1 MPLHVA
7 SLDDIRNNRVTDLY
21 FENTVQVLRAKNAD
35 RVVSAEIR
43 GSVPPGSDFGLLCGV
58 EEMLAILE
66 GLPVEVEGL
75 PEGSYFRERETVMTI
90 TGPYTEFARLET
102 AILGVLCQASGVMT
116 QAARCKLAAGHRTV
130 ISFGARRMHPAVAPM
145 IERAAYLGGCDGFSV
160 VMAGDLLGVRAS
172 GTMPHALIL
181 VAGALHTALLWFDEV
196 VDPTLPRIALIDT
209 YDDEKFSALIAAE
222 TLGAHLT
229 AVRLD
234 TPGSRRGN
242 MLELLREVRWELD
255 LRGYERVGLFVSGG
269 VTEAE
274 ILRLNE
280 SADGYGVGTSISSA
294 GVCDMALDI
303 IAIGDEPVAKRG
315 KKSGRKQL
323 LACPECGE
331 RLLVPREQP
340 AGKCR
345 CGQDYQPLLVP
356 LMREGKIIQQ
366 PSVPE
371 IRAHCLAETGTWAKR
386 GGVP

>member
-7 SLDDIRNNRVTDLY
+7 TLEDIRNNRVTDLY
-21 FENTVQVLRAKNAD
+21 FENTVQVLRAKDAD

-43 GSVPPGSDFGLLCGV
+43 GSVPDGSDFGVLCGV
-58 EEMLAILE
+58 DEMLAILE

-160 VMAGDLLGVRAS
+160 MMAGDLLGVRAS

-181 VAGALHTALLWFDEV
+181 VAGALDTALRWFDEV
-196 VDPTLPRIALIDT
+196 VDPALPRIALIDT
-209 YDDEKFSALIAAE
+209 FDDEKFSALIAAE
-222 TLGAHLT
+222 TLGDKLT
-229 AVRLD
+229 AARLD
-234 TPGSRRGN
+234 TPKSRRGD
-242 MLELLREVRWELD
+242 MLEILREVRWELD
-255 LRGYERVGLFVSGG
+255 LRGYGHVKLFVSGS
-269 VTEAE
+269 VTETE

-280 SADGYGVGTSISSA
+280 AADGYGVGTSISNA
-294 GVCDMALDI
+294 PVCDMALDI

-323 LACPECGE
+323 LACPRCGE
-331 RLLVPREQP
+331 RLLVPRGQ
-340 AGKCR
+340 AAAR
-345 CGQDYQPLLVP
+345 CQCGDAYEELLVP
-356 LMREGKIIQQ
+356 LMQGGQIIQQ
-366 PSVPE
+366 PSVAE
-371 IRAHCLAETGTWAKR
+371 IRGHCLAQVETWVKR
-386 GGVP
+386 DGVQ